1 MFRITK
7 EETLASLYLL
17 KIHLL
22 ISKLFI
28 AKIISVW
35 WMKTFR

>member
-1 MFRITK
+1 MLRIIK
-7 EETLASLYLL
+7 EGTLANLRLL

-22 ISKLFI
+22 MNKLFI

-35 WMKTFR
+35 LMKTLR

>member
-1 MFRITK
+1 MFRVIK
-7 EETLASLYLL
+7 EETLANLYLL

-22 ISKLFI
+22 IIKLFI

-35 WMKTFR
+35 LMKTLR